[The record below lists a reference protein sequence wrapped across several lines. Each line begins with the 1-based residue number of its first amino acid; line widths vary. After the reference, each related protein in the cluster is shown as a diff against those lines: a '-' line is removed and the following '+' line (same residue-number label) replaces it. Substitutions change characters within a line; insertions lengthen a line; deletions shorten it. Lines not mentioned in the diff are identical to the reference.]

1 LKKQQGYTELA
12 QKEKLIKTVFL
23 VRHAKAEP
31 QDVKKS
37 DHDRRLVDK
46 GMRHAEKMAS
56 LVAGFRFP
64 PELICTSSAARAK
77 ETAAIFADALNLKNS
92 LEVADDLY
100 SSSAQAYLQKI
111 QKTADETNTMM
122 IVGHN
127 PVLEDLLVML
137 TSRSPFHCKMPTC
150 GMAIIHFHVTLW
162 SEIRPATG
170 ILRSLL
176 YPKLFLE

>member
-1 LKKQQGYTELA
+1 LA

-64 PELICTSSAARAK
+64 PEVICTSSAARAK
-77 ETAAIFADALNLKNS
+77 ETAAIFADALKIKDAV
-92 LEVADDLY
+92 EVADDLY

-111 QKTADETNTMM
+111 QKTSDDTHATML
-122 IVGHN
+122 VGHN

-150 GMAIIHFHVTLW
+150 GLAIIHFHVTLW

-170 ILRSLL
+170 ILRSLI

>member
-1 LKKQQGYTELA
+1 MA

-31 QDVKKS
+31 QDAKKS
-37 DHDRRLVDK
+37 DHDRRLIDK

-64 PELICTSSAARAK
+64 PELIYSSSAARAK
-77 ETAAIFADALNLKNS
+77 ETATIFAGALKLKDAL
-92 LEVADDLY
+92 EVSEDLY
-100 SSSAQAYLQKI
+100 SSSAQSYLQKI
-111 QKTADETNTMM
+111 QKTGDETSAVML
-122 IVGHN
+122 VGHN

-170 ILRSLL
+170 ILRSLI

>member
-1 LKKQQGYTELA
+1 LA

-31 QDVKKS
+31 QDAKKS
-37 DHDRRLVDK
+37 DHDRRLIDK

-64 PELICTSSAARAK
+64 PELIYSSSAARAK
-77 ETAAIFADALNLKNS
+77 ETATIFAGALKLKDAL
-92 LEVADDLY
+92 EVSEDLY
-100 SSSAQAYLQKI
+100 SSSAQSYLQKI
-111 QKTADETNTMM
+111 QKTGDETSAVML
-122 IVGHN
+122 VGHN

-170 ILRSLL
+170 ILRSLI

>member
-1 LKKQQGYTELA
+1 MA

-31 QDVKKS
+31 QDAKKS
-37 DHDRRLVDK
+37 DHDRRLIDK

-64 PELICTSSAARAK
+64 PELIYRSSAARAK
-77 ETAAIFADALNLKNS
+77 ETATIFAGALKLKDAL
-92 LEVADDLY
+92 EVSEDLY
-100 SSSAQAYLQKI
+100 SSSAQSYLQKI
-111 QKTADETNTMM
+111 QKTGDETSAVML
-122 IVGHN
+122 VGHN

-170 ILRSLL
+170 ILRSLI